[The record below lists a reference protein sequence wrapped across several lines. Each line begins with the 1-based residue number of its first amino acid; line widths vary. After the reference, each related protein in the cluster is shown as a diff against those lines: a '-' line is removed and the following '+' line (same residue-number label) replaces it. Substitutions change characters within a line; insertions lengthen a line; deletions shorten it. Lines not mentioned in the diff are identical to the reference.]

1 MFSSQLR
8 AENDKANMEME
19 DTLKMQRIIGEQKQQ
34 IAVLQQRLIRIN
46 SQWEKKFNILRA
58 SLHALKDE
66 SYVRMQL
73 QKQAATL
80 KYASISYGPDG
91 GAGGQRSATPPA
103 DPRRESNAFAPAKPL
118 PSLPRKSNDRIAR
131 LGKKTN
137 TVPSGMGTEAF
148 SDDEEEQDEEEM
160 EGFVPLPP
168 KPTFGNYMSQVA

>member
-1 MFSSQLR
+1 
-8 AENDKANMEME
+8 MEME
-19 DTLKMQRIIGEQKQQ
+19 DTLQMQRTIQEQKNQ

-80 KYASISYGPDG
+80 KYASISYADNNGP
-91 GAGGQRSATPPA
+91 GGQQLVPATPPGQT
-103 DPRRESNAFAPAKPL
+103 NAFPPTKPL
-118 PSLPRKSNDRIAR
+118 PSLPRKGGDDRITR

-137 TVPSGMGTEAF
+137 TVPSGVGTEPF

-168 KPTFGNYMSQVA
+168 KPPSRQPQQPTFGNYMSSVA